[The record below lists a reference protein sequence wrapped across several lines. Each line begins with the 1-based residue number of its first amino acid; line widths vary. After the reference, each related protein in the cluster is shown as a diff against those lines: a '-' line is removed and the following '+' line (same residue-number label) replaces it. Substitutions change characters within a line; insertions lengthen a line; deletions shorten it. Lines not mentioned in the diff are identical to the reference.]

1 MSDSR
6 ITGTDPA
13 ASGSIDRTGVS
24 ESDRLW
30 AAALLIVGVIGLQ
43 LDRPD
48 PVRAQGGHG
57 PAFGLATPTLPQGG
71 WNLNATL
78 MSVSA
83 GERTM
88 MSRQSIWYGLTEHV
102 QLNASVPLA
111 LRSTANPPTTR
122 GGTMMG
128 GLSAMELSTYWR
140 FHRQYLGVGKR
151 FESTFLAGGLYPTRD
166 YVRDRRSGP
175 GVHLAGVTGYASR
188 SIYAWAGAGYQH
200 YTPRDGDRPGD
211 LRYGSLVVGWR
222 PAYFRHDYPRPD
234 WRLFVEA
241 LGESLSPALRSGQE
255 AAGAGGE
262 KLFVGPTTLGL
273 YGAWGLSGGVLFPV
287 YQSVPETRREDLRLM
302 FNFTYW
308 F

>member
-1 MSDSR
+1 MPTSSPPELHSPSPWASVR
-6 ITGTDPA
+6 SARSGPA
-13 ASGSIDRTGVS
+13 HLG
-24 ESDRLW
+24 
-30 AAALLIVGVIGLQ
+30 AAALLMLGLLALQ
-43 LDRPD
+43 LFQPA
-48 PVRAQGGHG
+48 PARAQGGHG

-78 MSVSA
+78 MSVGA
-83 GERTM
+83 GERSM
-88 MSRQSIWYGLTEHV
+88 MTRQSIWYGLTEHV

-111 LRSTANPPTTR
+111 LRPTADPPTTR

-128 GLSAMELSTYWR
+128 GLSSIELSTYWR
-140 FHRQYLGVGKR
+140 FHRRYLGVGKR
-151 FESTFLAGGLYPTRD
+151 FESTLMAGALYPTRD
-166 YVRDRRSGP
+166 YGRDRRSGP

-222 PAYFRHDYPRPD
+222 PAYFRHDYPKPD

-241 LGESLSPALRSGQE
+241 LGESLGPAFQNGHE
-255 AAGAGGE
+255 APGTGGE
-262 KLFVGPTTLGL
+262 KIFVGPTTLGL

-287 YQSVPETRREDLRLM
+287 YQSVTETRSEDLRMML
-302 FNFTYW
+302 NFTYW